1 MSLIDIV
8 KYDGTPDVYAWKFPH
23 QELGTWTQ
31 LIVNQSQ
38 EAILFKGGKA
48 LDSFGPGRHTLS
60 TANIPL
66 LNHIVNLPFGGK
78 SPFTAEVWFVNKGS
92 VLDIKWGTA
101 TPIQVKD
108 PLYHILVPVRA
119 FGHFGLTVEDSRKFL
134 IKLVGTLGEFSK
146 ESLTKHIRGVMMMNI
161 TEIITSYLIHKK
173 VSSLEINAYISEISS
188 HAQAKI
194 AAVLD
199 EFGIRIHHFYIENV
213 SVPDGD
219 PSIEKLRSLL
229 NKRLEMEM
237 VGFSYQQ
244 QRSLDILEGAAKN
257 PGSVHPLFVG
267 ANLGGALGST
277 FSGQMDR
284 VSDAMNASPPPAL
297 ARCPHCGTSGS
308 AGAPFCSNCGKSMR
322 DKESAAAEAPDKK
335 VHHCDKCGTA
345 LAENAK
351 FCANCGDKYHACP
364 SCGADTA
371 EDSAK
376 CHECGTALPMS
387 CISCKETI
395 TGGSAFCSHCGAS
408 QKQGG

>member
-8 KYDGTPDVYAWKFPH
+8 KYDGTPDVYAWKYPH

-92 VLDIKWGTA
+92 VLDIKWGTS

-119 FGHFGLTVEDSRKFL
+119 FGHFGLTIEDSRKFL
-134 IKLVGTLGEFSK
+134 IKLVGTLGEFTR

-188 HAQAKI
+188 HARAKT
-194 AAVLD
+194 AAVLE
-199 EFGIRIHHFYIENV
+199 EFGINIHHFYIENA
-213 SVPDGD
+213 SVPEDD

-229 NKRLEMEM
+229 NQRLEMDM

-244 QRSLDILEGAAKN
+244 KRSLDILEGAANN

-267 ANLGGALGST
+267 ANLGGALGGT
-277 FSGQMDR
+277 FGSQMDR
-284 VSDAMNASPPPAL
+284 VSDAMNISPPPAL
-297 ARCPHCGTSGS
+297 VRCPHCGTNGS
-308 AGAPFCSNCGKSMR
+308 AGASFCSDCGKSMR
-322 DKESAAAEAPDKK
+322 GKEPPAAEVPAKK
-335 VHHCDKCGTA
+335 ARHCDKCGTA

-371 EDSAK
+371 EDSSS
-376 CHECGTALPMS
+376 CHECGTSLPMS

-408 QKQGG
+408 QMQGG

>member
-267 ANLGGALGST
+267 ANLGSTLGGT

-297 ARCPHCGTSGS
+297 ARCPHCGTSGT

-322 DKESAAAEAPDKK
+322 DKEPAAAEAPARK
-335 VHHCDKCGTA
+335 VHKCDKCGTA

>member
-134 IKLVGTLGEFSK
+134 IKMVGTLGEFTK
-146 ESLTKHIRGVMMMNI
+146 ESLSKHIRGVMMMNI

-194 AAVLD
+194 ADVLD
-199 EFGIRIHHFYIENV
+199 EFGIKIHHFYIENV

-267 ANLGGALGST
+267 ANLGSTLGGT

-297 ARCPHCGTSGS
+297 AKCPHCGASGS
-308 AGAPFCSNCGKSMR
+308 AGVPFCSNCGKSMR
-322 DKESAAAEAPDKK
+322 EKEPAALESPAKK
-335 VHHCDKCGTA
+335 VPHCDKCGTA
-345 LAENAK
+345 IAENAK

-376 CHECGTALPMS
+376 CHECGTALPKS
-387 CISCKETI
+387 CVSCNETI
-395 TGGSAFCSHCGAS
+395 LGGSAFCSHCGAS